1 MNNKLHLGKY
11 FGVGP
16 IGLFVEVLIWFVVYQ
31 SEIALN
37 LPPIPLSSFLSWVLI
52 AVFAIDALYL
62 IISSNYYLFKLD
74 HNKSVIDEGPFQ
86 FIRHPIY
93 GAAIYSFTGIIA
105 VVAKSWGLFISVV
118 PITLFWSWLVS
129 YEENVMI
136 QKHGK
141 TYQDYIERTGQ
152 FLPSWKAMKEN
163 AEEKSQI

>member
-1 MNNKLHLGKY
+1 LNNKFYLGKY

-16 IGLFVEVLIWFVVYQ
+16 IGLFIEVLIWFIVYQ
-31 SEIALN
+31 IETVFKIPS
-37 LPPIPLSSFLSWVLI
+37 IPLSSFLSWALI

-62 IISSNYYLFKLD
+62 IIGSNYYLFKFD
-74 HNKSVIDEGPFQ
+74 HDERVIDEGPFQ

-105 VVAKSWGLFISVV
+105 VVAKSWGLFISVL
-118 PITLFWSWLVS
+118 PITMFWSWLVT

-141 TYQDYIERTGQ
+141 KYQDYIDRTGQ
-152 FLPSWKAMKEN
+152 FLPSWKAMKES
-163 AEEKSQI
+163 AEEKQL

>member
-31 SEIALN
+31 VEIAVN
-37 LPPIPLSSFLSWVLI
+37 LPPVPLSSFLSWALI
-52 AVFAIDALYL
+52 SVFAIDALYL
-62 IISSNYYLFKLD
+62 IIGSNYYLFKLD
-74 HNKSVIDEGPFQ
+74 HDKSVIDEGPFQ

-105 VVAKSWGLFISVV
+105 VVAKSWGLFISVL
-118 PITLFWSWLVS
+118 PITMFWSWLVT
-129 YEENVMI
+129 YEENAMI

-141 TYQDYIERTGQ
+141 KYQDYIDRTGQ
-152 FLPSWKAMKEN
+152 FLPSWKAMKES
-163 AEEKSQI
+163 AEEKSP